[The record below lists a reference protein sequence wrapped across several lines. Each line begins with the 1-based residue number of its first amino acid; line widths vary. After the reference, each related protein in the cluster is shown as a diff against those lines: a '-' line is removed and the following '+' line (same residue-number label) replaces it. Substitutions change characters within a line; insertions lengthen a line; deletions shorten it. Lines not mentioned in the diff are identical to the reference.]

1 MRLRMLRYV
10 GGYVEVRDLEPGHV
24 YEIADDRA
32 AQFITNG
39 MAELVEDG
47 EDAGLEAAA
56 LRSARRRG

>member
-1 MRLRMLRYV
+1 MRVRMTRYV

-39 MAELVEDG
+39 MAVAAD
-47 EDAGLEAAA
+47 DAAESDLEAAA